1 METKLLQNRVR
12 KNLELFYQ
20 QRAERLK
27 PLELGGMLSKT
38 SRAYW
43 STESESAP
51 KVVQRL
57 IEEHLTSFEN
67 WWNVLIQDADFCLE
81 AIRLRGQIT
90 ASRYAYEDE
99 LANAQNRITLAFIN
113 EYCRPD
119 YSIDWSKL
127 LRFNSGKD

>member
-27 PLELGGMLSKT
+27 PLKLDDVLSKT
-38 SRAYW
+38 SRSLW

-51 KVVQRL
+51 EVAQRL
-57 IEEHLTSFEN
+57 IEEYLSSFEK
-67 WWNVLIQDADFCLE
+67 WWNALIQDADLCLE
-81 AIRLRGQIT
+81 AIRLRPQIT
-90 ASRYAYEDE
+90 TPRYAYEEE

-113 EYCRPD
+113 RFCTLD
-119 YSIDWSKL
+119 YAIDWERL
-127 LRFNSGKD
+127 FHFSGKD